1 MIILGSTSPR
11 RKELMNKITSD
22 FKIIAPLFNEENL
35 SKNTKH
41 YALEESFNKAQ
52 SLIDKIDK
60 DDCLICVDTIV
71 FYNNTIYGKPKNVD
85 EAKKFIH
92 ELSNVTHEVISGYT
106 IIFHGCTIKKE
117 IVSYVT
123 FNKLTDEKI
132 DQYVKNVYVLDK
144 AGAYSVQD
152 DYKEHIIKN
161 VDGSFDNVMGLPVEE
176 IRKDLRSLD
185 LIK

>member
-22 FKIIAPLFNEENL
+22 FKVIAPLFNEENL
-35 SKNTKH
+35 SKNTMH